1 MLTDKRCAIAFM
13 FYVAVMLPLTASAV
27 TPQQQNM
34 LDQLDQLDQLDH
46 LDFVDKDAKANTCIQ
61 DRDFSCAEK
70 NIAAAKRFA
79 KSSQDKESL
88 QMTRK
93 NLAMEQELVDSERRL
108 RRLREEAEEQ
118 DKMAR
123 AQAIRA
129 QEAAEERE
137 AERQRVKYA
146 ALTAGFALGGGG
158 QLSPERQA
166 QIMSA
171 IARDSQL
178 QGGETSNFRSAV
190 QGIKEQ
196 QSIQAQEQ
204 SNIRAQQRELRER
217 QAQAR
222 ASTEQV
228 PAQKR
233 EQIVSVV
240 PAADATST
248 DTTNRMPQIVQYVPQ
263 KVTIPSWA
271 ESCPPGS
278 SPARNPNGTTVTAGS
293 GAGYCIK
300 DGSKGSSQVASTGS
314 TENKSGNGTGSNHG
328 SSNTSSNNDSV
339 QSEGDKTPSK
349 ATDKKPKWGP
359 VQLEALAICRQNKE
373 SQKWECNGALDNQ
386 NIVDEPTVESAL
398 ARQHCAG
405 GTPTVGSPVIKGVQW
420 QVYQC
425 GHSLGA
431 GDYDVAKRYNLVTP
445 RRSYICKANSSQR
458 CSTPYT
464 GQDKIR

>member
-1 MLTDKRCAIAFM
+1 MLTDKRCAIALI
-13 FYVAVMLPLTASAV
+13 FYVTAMLPMSAFAV

-34 LDQLDQLDQLDH
+34 LDQLEQLDQLDH
-46 LDFVDKDAKANTCIQ
+46 LDFVDRDAKANTCIQ
-61 DRDFSCAEK
+61 NRDFSCAEK
-70 NIAAAKRFA
+70 HLTAAKRFA

-88 QMTRK
+88 QLTQK
-93 NLAMEQELVDSERRL
+93 NLAMEQELVDSERRA
-108 RRLREEAEEQ
+108 RRQREEAEEQ

-178 QGGETSNFRSAV
+178 QGGDTSNFRSAV
-190 QGIKEQ
+190 EGISEQ
-196 QSIQAQEQ
+196 QSIQAQQ
-204 SNIRAQQRELRER
+204 QANIRAQQRELQER

-222 ASTEQV
+222 AAAEQAPV
-228 PAQKR
+228 QKR
-233 EQIVSVV
+233 EQIASTNS
-240 PAADATST
+240 PAGTTST
-248 DTTNRMPQIVQYVPQ
+248 DTTKRVPQIVQYVPQ

-300 DGSKGSSQVASTGS
+300 DGSKGGLQVASTG
-314 TENKSGNGTGSNHG
+314 TGDNKSSNGTGGSNNG
-328 SSNTSSNNDSV
+328 SSKSSSDDDSA
-339 QSEGDKTPSK
+339 QSGSGTVPSK
-349 ATDKKPKWGP
+349 GKDKKPKWGP
-359 VQLEALAICRQNKE
+359 VQLEALAVCHQNIKN
-373 SQKWECNGALDNQ
+373 QKWECNGALDNQ
-386 NIVDEPTVESAL
+386 LVADELTVESAL
-398 ARQHCAG
+398 ERQHCAG
-405 GTPTVGSPVIKGVQW
+405 GTLTVGSPVIKGIQW

-445 RRSYICKANSSQR
+445 RRSYICPANSSKR
-458 CSTPYT
+458 CSNPYT
-464 GQDKIR
+464 GQDKV

>member
-1 MLTDKRCAIAFM
+1 MLTDKRCAIALM
-13 FYVAVMLPLTASAV
+13 FYVTTMLPMSAFAV

-34 LDQLDQLDQLDH
+34 LDQLEQLDQLDH
-46 LDFVDKDAKANTCIQ
+46 LDFVDRDAKANICIQ
-61 DRDFSCAEK
+61 ARDFSCAEK
-70 NIAAAKRFA
+70 NITAAKRFA

-88 QMTRK
+88 QMTQK
-93 NLAMEQELVDSERRL
+93 NLAMEQELVDSERRA
-108 RRLREEAEEQ
+108 RRQREEAEEQ

-166 QIMSA
+166 AIMSA

-178 QGGETSNFRSAV
+178 QGGDTSNFRSAV

-204 SNIRAQQRELRER
+204 SNIRAQQRELQER

-222 ASTEQV
+222 ASAEQAPAQIREQV
-228 PAQKR
+228 VSATPATGT
-233 EQIVSVV
+233 
-240 PAADATST
+240 TST
-248 DTTNRMPQIVQYVPQ
+248 DTAKRMPQIVQYVPQ
-263 KVTIPSWA
+263 KVTIPSWR

-300 DGSKGSSQVASTGS
+300 DGSKGGLQVASAGTGDK
-314 TENKSGNGTGSNHG
+314 KSSNGTGSGNG
-328 SSNTSSNNDSV
+328 SGNSSSNDDSV
-339 QSEGDKTPSK
+339 ESGSETAPSK
-349 ATDKKPKWGP
+349 GKDKKPKWGP
-359 VQLEALAICRQNKE
+359 VQLEALAICRQNKKT
-373 SQKWECNGALDNQ
+373 QMWECNGAHDNQ
-386 NIVDEPTVESAL
+386 IIVDEPTLESAL
-398 ARQHCAG
+398 ERQHCAG
-405 GTPTVGSPVIKGVQW
+405 GTLTVGSPVIKGQQW

-445 RRSYICKANSSQR
+445 RRSYICKANSTQR
-458 CSTPYT
+458 CSNPYT
-464 GQDKIR
+464 GQDKI